1 MGEEPRLSGIFDA
14 PTAAEVKRAL
24 RARASDRLGALD
36 DPQLYGL
43 LSEAVYL
50 ERRRLSSGDTAA
62 EGEAEAVEALARA
75 LHQGRIDQ
83 ERAAL
88 ALVEQYTGEVHNRFS
103 PRTYNFATSILPGT
117 LTRLLTFTERPS
129 QLVGGDFDPN
139 SRIKVSGPIDALRE
153 LSKTHT
159 LIVAP
164 THLSN
169 MDSPLIG
176 YALYQAGLPPVVY
189 GAGLN
194 LFENPL
200 MAFFM
205 SRLGAYTVDRR
216 KKHSL
221 YKDVLKDYSTEVIS
235 RRCHSLFFP
244 GGTRSRSGKLE
255 TKLKKGL
262 LGTGLG
268 AWQEGLASGRENPEV
283 LVVPCVLSC
292 SLVLEAETLI
302 EESLKEEGKQRY
314 IISDDE
320 FADSR
325 AVANFGRKVLNLD
338 ASVHVRFCPPLD
350 VFGNPVD
357 DAGRSLDQ
365 RGEVIDRRG
374 YVTDASGHVVRDE
387 QRDHVYTTGLARA
400 IERAYRRDNT
410 ALSTHV
416 TAFAA
421 WNLLRAGHPRLDV
434 FQTALLG
441 PSERNLRFSALLAA
455 MERAIAGLKRR
466 EAEGQLRTA
475 LPSGGARGA
484 LFEAVAR
491 FGSFHN
497 RRAVELRGEDL
508 AVIDP
513 KLALYYSNR
522 LVGYGLE
529 AEVQHQGG
537 TP

>member
-1 MGEEPRLSGIFDA
+1 MSGIFDA
-14 PTAAEVKRAL
+14 PTAAEVKGALRRRAGDRLRAL
-24 RARASDRLGALD
+24 SDS
-36 DPQLYGL
+36 QLYSL
-43 LSEAVYL
+43 LAEAVYL
-50 ERRRLSSGDTAA
+50 ERRRVSMGDIPA
-62 EGEAEAVEALARA
+62 EGEVELIDALARA
-75 LHQGRIDQ
+75 LPNRRGEQ
-83 ERAAL
+83 EQAAL

-103 PRTYNFATSILPGT
+103 PRTYNFATSILPAT

-129 QLVGGDFDPN
+129 ELIGGNFDPN
-139 SRIKVSGPIDALRE
+139 SRIKVSGPLDTLRALA
-153 LSKTHT
+153 KTHT

-164 THLSN
+164 THVSN

-176 YALYQAGLPPVVY
+176 YALYEAGLPPVVY

-216 KKHSL
+216 KKHGL
-221 YKDVLKDYSTEVIS
+221 YKDVLKDYSTEVLS

-244 GGTRSRSGKLE
+244 GGTRSRSGKIE

-262 LGTGLG
+262 LGTGLS
-268 AWQEGLASGRENPEV
+268 AWQEGLATGREHPEI

-320 FADSR
+320 FADTR

-338 ASVHVRFCPPLD
+338 ASVHVRFCAPLD

-357 DAGRSLDQ
+357 DAGRSLD
-365 RGEVIDRRG
+365 RHGEIIDRRG
-374 YVTDASGHVVRDE
+374 YVTEADGRVVRDE
-387 QRDHVYTTGLARA
+387 QRDHVYTTGLAGA
-400 IERAYRRDNT
+400 IERSYSQNNT
-410 ALSTHV
+410 ALATHV

-421 WNLLRAGHPRLDV
+421 WNLLRASHPRMDV

-441 PSERNLRFSALLAA
+441 PSERNLKLSALLAA
-455 MERAIAGLKRR
+455 MERAITGLKQR
-466 EAEGQLRTA
+466 EAAGRLRTA
-475 LPSGGARGA
+475 LPTGGARGA
-484 LFEAVAR
+484 MYEAVAR
-491 FGSFHN
+491 FASFHN
-497 RRAVELRGEDL
+497 RRAVEITGDDL
-508 AVIDP
+508 VWVDP
-513 KLALYYSNR
+513 MLALYYSNR